1 MKEKIEEIIEKY
13 YHEDEEYYSSFRY
26 ETIEEDTK
34 EFEMKKELKEYLNET
49 SVIYKIHEEDGF
61 DSPGYANEF
70 LAIAYLDENNELQLH
85 TVTLECFQKGER
97 K

>member
-1 MKEKIEEIIEKY
+1 MNLKQV
-13 YHEDEEYYSSFRY
+13 EY
-26 ETIEEDTK
+26 IH
-34 EFEMKKELKEYLNET
+34 M
-49 SVIYKIHEEDGF
+49 IYGF

>member
-13 YHEDEEYYSSFRY
+13 YREDEEYYFSFRY

-49 SVIYKIHEEDGF
+49 GVIYKMHEEDGF

-70 LAIAYLDENNELQLH
+70 LAIAYIDENNELQLQ
-85 TVTLECFQKGER
+85 TVTTFC
-97 K
+97 

>member
-49 SVIYKIHEEDGF
+49 GVIYKIHEEDGF

-85 TVTLECFQKGER
+85 TVTLECF
-97 K
+97 